1 MMDIGVEMDAY
12 DQLPEELRQ
21 WLRSSKRQL
30 SASQVLRYLDA
41 GHSIPLIIKSLD
53 AAEQKLIAASN
64 VERSS

>member
-1 MMDIGVEMDAY
+1 MDLAAEMDAY

-41 GHSIPLIIKSLD
+41 GHSIPLVIKSLD
-53 AAEQKLIAASN
+53 AAEAKLIAAAN
-64 VERSS
+64 AERGQ